1 MPPATSIAVQT
12 ARPAWQPRSLR
23 LVWKP
28 APATVFCPVAE
39 LPRRL
44 LNVVVAAIGLVVAAP
59 LMALIAVLIKLTS
72 KGPVLYTQTRIGL
85 DRRDPKVV
93 SLNHRRDWDHG
104 GAPFRIYKF
113 RTMATRPG
121 RADDQVWARP
131 EDPRVTPIGR
141 LLRQYRLGGPPQLV
155 NVLRGGR
162 KLLGPPPGEPN
173 NFLEL
178 PGL

>member
-1 MPPATSIAVQT
+1 MPPATTIAAQT
-12 ARPAWQPRSLR
+12 ARIQAQPRPLR
-23 LVWKP
+23 LVWKRSRP
-28 APATVFCPVAE
+28 TVFRPGAE
-39 LPRRL
+39 RGRRL
-44 LNVVVAAIGLVVAAP
+44 LNIAVAAIGLVLAAP

-72 KGPVLYTQTRIGL
+72 RGPVFYTQTRIGL

-121 RADDQVWARP
+121 RADDQLWARP

-141 LLRQYRLGGPPQLV
+141 VLRQSRLDELPQLW
-155 NVLRGGR
+155 NVLRGDMDDV
-162 KLLGPPPGEPN
+162 
-173 NFLEL
+173 
-178 PGL
+178 GLAPEQR